1 MKKQK
6 ETGAEKESKMSK
18 QLEPHEAE
26 AVLMLRG
33 SNEAAWSTL
42 MSYFSRRYNFA
53 RDKCV
58 DTRDNV
64 QLEQGKAKAFRE
76 IKDIEEDAQ
85 DVLESIRN
93 E

>member
-1 MKKQK
+1 
-6 ETGAEKESKMSK
+6 MSK
-18 QLEPHEAE
+18 QLESHEAE

-33 SNEAAWSTL
+33 AHEAAWNTL
-42 MSYFSRRYNFA
+42 MSYFSRRYDFA

-76 IKDIEEDAQ
+76 IKEIEQDAE
-85 DVLESIRN
+85 DVLEAIKN
-93 E
+93 G